1 MLFRSQ
7 SAAECVLALLN
18 DLTPE
23 MVAAGASIQW
33 ITRSAGFF
41 PMEYS
46 KLGLEYF
53 TPDYMRHFHRIAP
66 VRRRE
71 IVADQGLLY
80 KGISFSTIGE
90 IFDLM
95 YERSVG
101 GRDPGLALFSN
112 CAVETLESAGGSGS
126 FRIGINHNHLDEK
139 ATVETDAIVAATG
152 YRHAWPE
159 WLGSLKGSVL
169 DTCEWGDL
177 VVGGDFRARR
187 SDGGK
192 GHVFVQNAETFHHG
206 VGAPDLGLGAFRN
219 AVIVNQLLGREHYRV
234 NASASFQKFGL
245 PSSQTAP
252 SSISGDFYAH
262 AS

>member
-1 MLFRSQ
+1 M
-7 SAAECVLALLN
+7 
-18 DLTPE
+18 
-23 MVAAGASIQW
+23 
-33 ITRSAGFF
+33 
-41 PMEYS
+41 
-46 KLGLEYF
+46 
-53 TPDYMRHFHRIAP
+53 
-66 VRRRE
+66 
-71 IVADQGLLY
+71 
-80 KGISFSTIGE
+80 
-90 IFDLM
+90 
-95 YERSVG
+95 
-101 GRDPGLALFSN
+101 
-112 CAVETLESAGGSGS
+112 
-126 FRIGINHNHLDEK
+126 
-139 ATVETDAIVAATG
+139 AATG

-159 WLGSLKGSVL
+159 WLDSLKGSVL